1 MNELITI
8 KGNSSGLRLV
18 IDKRADFRQVRQAL
32 SAKLAASAKFFIKNT
47 EITLADSSFSSHEH
61 VILKELLEQYH
72 LTLKLDSGRMS
83 SAAPPAKAAP
93 EALPDKVIQR
103 TIRGGEEI
111 IYKGSIVVYGNVN
124 PGASVVSGGNINIHG
139 RCLGVVHAGAFGN
152 HDAFV
157 VADRLAPPQI
167 RIADFIAC
175 SPDDA
180 GEAKAA
186 DSPEIAYIKDGNII
200 LEPFDRD
207 R

>member
-8 KGNSSGLRLV
+8 KGNSRGLRLV
-18 IDKRADFRQVRQAL
+18 VDKQADFRQVRQAL
-32 SAKLAASAKFFIKNT
+32 SAKLAASANFFMKNA
-47 EITLADSSFSSHEH
+47 EITLENSSFSSREH
-61 VILKELLEQYH
+61 VILKELLEQYN
-72 LTLKLDSGRMS
+72 LTLKLAAPPRR
-83 SAAPPAKAAP
+83 SAAPPEPAP
-93 EALPDKVIQR
+93 EALPDKIIQR

-111 IYKGSIVVYGNVN
+111 IYKGSIVIYGNVN

-180 GEAKAA
+180 GGAKAA
-186 DSPEIAYIKDGNII
+186 DSPEIAYIKDGGII
-200 LEPFDRD
+200 LEPFER
-207 R
+207 